1 MSGDALIPPPKAV
14 AEALERFIPYS
25 RYGELVDAVDR
36 IGMDPREAARLIEE
50 VHSILTSGELVHGGR
65 LSGFLTEL
73 IERKA
78 AKEREELEELRA
90 LKEELDA
97 LIAVL
102 SSSGSVD
109 VEALSKLSDLLKRLS
124 EALRSK
130 SVPHVDE
137 SVRERVRNLLANA
150 LVPAVRDKYVP
161 AWMFSMIERSLNDAR
176 KLLQERELEVRRLRD
191 ALRGR
196 GISLPVARM
205 YLVGGLLIEEIP
217 VKGNGQTFTYRCEDC
232 KENVN
237 VQMPG
242 EEEIKRAIEGDYLL
256 RIHCTSC
263 GAIKDFRPEQLA
275 SGYADLE
282 PDLEALYTGPSEPE
296 RSGTR

>member
-1 MSGDALIPPPKAV
+1 LSGDALIPPPKAV

-36 IGMDPREAARLIEE
+36 IGMDPREAAQLIEE

-78 AKEREELEELRA
+78 AREREELEELRA
-90 LKEELDA
+90 LREELDA

-217 VKGNGQTFTYRCEDC
+217 VKGNGQTFTYRCEVC

-242 EEEIKRAIEGDYLL
+242 EEEIKRAVEGDYLL